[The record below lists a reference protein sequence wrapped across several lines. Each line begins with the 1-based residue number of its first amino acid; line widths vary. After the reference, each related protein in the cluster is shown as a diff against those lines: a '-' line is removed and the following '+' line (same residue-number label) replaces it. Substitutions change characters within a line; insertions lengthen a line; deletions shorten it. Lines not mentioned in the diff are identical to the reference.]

1 MFRDQVK
8 FPFER
13 KMRRIILFGILILLI
28 SACGKPKKPE
38 DILSEKQMVNALT
51 ELYLAEEKA
60 NRMAST
66 YDSTKKIFSLFS
78 DKAFEKAG
86 VSDSVFRKSLDYYMT
101 DPEKLEKIYS
111 TLIDSLNLKA
121 QRVDAQKKE
130 KDAAPE

>member
-1 MFRDQVK
+1 
-8 FPFER
+8 
-13 KMRRIILFGILILLI
+13 
-28 SACGKPKKPE
+28 
-38 DILSEKQMVNALT
+38 MVNALT

-60 NRMAST
+60 NRMSST
-66 YDSTKKIFSLFS
+66 YDSTKKIFSRFS
-78 DKAFEKAG
+78 DKAFKQAG

>member
-1 MFRDQVK
+1 
-8 FPFER
+8 
-13 KMRRIILFGILILLI
+13 
-28 SACGKPKKPE
+28 
-38 DILSEKQMVNALT
+38 MVNALT